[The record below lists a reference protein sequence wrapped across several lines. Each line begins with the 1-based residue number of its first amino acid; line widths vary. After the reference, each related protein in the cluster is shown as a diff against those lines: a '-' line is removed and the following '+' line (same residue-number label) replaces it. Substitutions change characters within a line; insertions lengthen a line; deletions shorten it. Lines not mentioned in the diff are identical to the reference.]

1 MPRSFGVLRALRF
14 VALLSLCAA
23 CHGGGT
29 ALRPLRMAD
38 GSRWI
43 TPDIIAHATST
54 NAWDLLRECGAG
66 YHLDETADGRA
77 VRLGS
82 RRGRSSLLLK
92 EGDMLLLVVD
102 GVRMSDAR
110 YLREVPTSTVLSIQL
125 LNGIDGT
132 TYYGMNAGAGV
143 VLVTTKLRE
152 AEPQS
157 SDSL

>member
-1 MPRSFGVLRALRF
+1 MSYAGNVLYLTRTLAV
-14 VALLSLCAA
+14 VAFCVA
-23 CHGGGT
+23 CHRAGP
-29 ALRPLRMAD
+29 ALQPLRMSD

-66 YHLDETADGRA
+66 YHIDETPDGRA
-77 VRLGS
+77 VRMES

-110 YLREVPTSTVLSIQL
+110 YLRDIPTSTVLSIQL

-132 TYYGMNAGAGV
+132 TYYGLNAGAGV
-143 VLVTTKLRE
+143 ILVTTKIR
-152 AEPQS
+152 
-157 SDSL
+157 

>member
-1 MPRSFGVLRALRF
+1 MSHAGKLLHLTRI
-14 VALLSLCAA
+14 VALVALCAA
-23 CHGGGT
+23 CHRTGP
-29 ALRPLRMAD
+29 ALQPLRMPD

-43 TPDIIAHATST
+43 TPDLIARATSS

-66 YHLDETADGRA
+66 YHIDETPDGRA

-110 YLREVPTSTVLSIQL
+110 FLREIPTSTVLSIQL

-132 TYYGMNAGAGV
+132 TYYGLNAGAGV
-143 VLVTTKLRE
+143 ILVTTKIR
-152 AEPQS
+152 
-157 SDSL
+157 

>member
-1 MPRSFGVLRALRF
+1 MSYARIMSHLTRTAAVIG
-14 VALLSLCAA
+14 LCAA
-23 CHGGGT
+23 CHRAGP
-29 ALRPLRMAD
+29 ALQPLRMAD

-66 YHLDETADGRA
+66 YHVDETADGRA
-77 VRLGS
+77 VRLGT
-82 RRGRSSLLLK
+82 RRGRSSLLLR

-110 YLREVPTSTVLSIQL
+110 YLRELPTSIVLSIQL

-132 TYYGMNAGAGV
+132 TYYGLNAGAGV
-143 VLVTTKLRE
+143 ILVTTKIR
-152 AEPQS
+152 
-157 SDSL
+157 

>member
-1 MPRSFGVLRALRF
+1 
-14 VALLSLCAA
+14 
-23 CHGGGT
+23 
-29 ALRPLRMAD
+29 MAD

-66 YHLDETADGRA
+66 YHIDETPDGRA
-77 VRLGS
+77 VRLGT
-82 RRGRSSLLLK
+82 RRGRSSLLLR

-110 YLREVPTSTVLSIQL
+110 YLRELPTSIVLSIQL

-132 TYYGMNAGAGV
+132 TYYGLNAGAGV
-143 VLVTTKLRE
+143 VLVTTKIR
-152 AEPQS
+152 
-157 SDSL
+157 

>member
-1 MPRSFGVLRALRF
+1 MSHAGIVFHLTRIVAVLA
-14 VALLSLCAA
+14 LCAG
-23 CHGGGT
+23 CHRSGPPVH
-29 ALRPLRMAD
+29 PLRMSD

-66 YHLDETADGRA
+66 YHIDESPDGRA
-77 VRLGS
+77 VRLGT

-110 YLREVPTSTVLSIQL
+110 YLRDIPTNTVLSIQL
-125 LNGIDGT
+125 LSGIDGT
-132 TYYGMNAGAGV
+132 TYYGLNAGAGV
-143 VLVTTKLRE
+143 ILVTTRIR
-152 AEPQS
+152 
-157 SDSL
+157 

>member
-1 MPRSFGVLRALRF
+1 MSYAGKVSYLMRTIAV
-14 VALLSLCAA
+14 VALCAA
-23 CHGGGT
+23 CHRAGPG
-29 ALRPLRMAD
+29 LQPLRMSD

-66 YHLDETADGRA
+66 YHIDETPDGRA
-77 VRLGS
+77 VRLSS

-110 YLREVPTSTVLSIQL
+110 YLRDLPTADVLSIQL

-132 TYYGMNAGAGV
+132 TYYGLNAGAGV
-143 VLVTTKLRE
+143 ILVTTKTR
-152 AEPQS
+152 
-157 SDSL
+157 

>member
-1 MPRSFGVLRALRF
+1 MLCAGKLLHLTRA
-14 VALLSLCAA
+14 VAVVALCAA
-23 CHGGGT
+23 CHRTGP
-29 ALRPLRMAD
+29 ALQPLRMSD

-43 TPDIIAHATST
+43 TPEIISHATSS

-66 YHLDETADGRA
+66 YHIDETADGRA

-102 GVRMSDAR
+102 GIRMPDAR
-110 YLREVPTSTVLSIQL
+110 YLRELPTSAVLSIQL

-132 TYYGMNAGAGV
+132 TYYGLNAGAGV
-143 VLVTTKLRE
+143 ILVTTKI
-152 AEPQS
+152 Q
-157 SDSL
+157 